1 MARYYRNLRSTT
13 CRHIVSLASR
23 QSARKG
29 RVIVRIGW
37 LYLGLLLSPLLG
49 LTSASAGQQS
59 ISALQQ
65 PEASAEVWQEIT
77 ARGDAAMSMS
87 DFVTGER
94 IYREGLAFAEQ
105 HNLGTAAIAGSNAD
119 LGWSLRAQRRYAESE
134 AVYRTAL
141 QLYSGID
148 PDDNED
154 VLEGKLGLG
163 IALTG
168 LGQYGEA
175 ESLLSGVLN
184 TYNERPKV
192 TACTLS
198 FPLDALTMLFKA
210 SHQYSKGERVYMEVF
225 ALMTGKHGTP
235 CENFL
240 LLTEHLASLYEDDHQ
255 WEMVEKIHRGRASLA
270 RNMKGATSV
279 LYGDA
284 LFAVAQTLDKRHE
297 NEQAAATYAQA
308 ADIYRHAEPPA
319 MSKLAITLENQELS
333 LYKAGKAEQAKLIH
347 QALLAAERSG
357 SETSLHGQMMDVR
370 SQGVEAMNKG
380 QREEAEQYFAQEMA
394 LSQGLTAPDQ
404 MIALS
409 DSAYFH
415 QNVTHQLPEAEAELK
430 QVLSLAVA
438 TTGPSSRV
446 TADAHFELGW
456 FYRGTK
462 RLTDAEESL
471 SSALALYGPGE
482 TEELDKGFHLLASTY
497 VQDGKYDQAV
507 ATYQRAIK
515 LEEDTHNDAK
525 LVVILTGIG
534 EAYRRANRFNEA
546 ETALQRA
553 MALSE
558 HFAKPVNQAWFGAAL
573 TMASVYEQ
581 SGRPQAAEQLYVRIV
596 SFVEREVGPNSPA
609 MRLPLDKLVAITKSQ
624 GRLTEANEYEARKNK
639 LPEMP
644 ILP

>member
-1 MARYYRNLRSTT
+1 MLE
-13 CRHIVSLASR
+13 
-23 QSARKG
+23 KG
-29 RVIVRIGW
+29 VIVRTSW
-37 LYLGLLLSPLLG
+37 LFLGLILGPILG
-49 LTSASAGQQS
+49 LASTSAGQQS
-59 ISALQQ
+59 IAALQQ
-65 PEASAEVWQEIT
+65 PEASVDVWQETT
-77 ARGDAAMSMS
+77 ARGDAAMSIS

-94 IYREGLAFAEQ
+94 IYREALAFAQE

-148 PDDNED
+148 SENSED
-154 VLEGKLGLG
+154 VLQGKLGLG

-168 LGQYGEA
+168 LGQYEEA
-175 ESLLSGVLN
+175 ENLLLGVLSV
-184 TYNERPKV
+184 YNGQPKV

-210 SHQYSKGERVYMEVF
+210 SHQYSKGEQVYMEVF

-270 RNMKGATSV
+270 RNMKGPTSI

-284 LFAVAQTLDKRHE
+284 LVAIAQTLDKRQQ
-297 NEQAAATYAQA
+297 NEQAATTYAQA
-308 ADIYRHAEPPA
+308 ANVYRHSRPPA
-319 MSKLAITLENQELS
+319 MSKLAITLDREELS
-333 LYKAGKAEQAKLIH
+333 LYKAGKAEQARLIH
-347 QALLAAERSG
+347 QATLAAEKS
-357 SETSLHGQMMDVR
+357 STENSLHGQMMAVR
-370 SQGVEAMNKG
+370 SQGVEAMNNG
-380 QREEAEQYFAQEMA
+380 QKEKAEQDFSQELA
-394 LSQGLTAPDQ
+394 LSQGLAAADQ

-415 QNVTHQLPEAEAELK
+415 QNLTHQLPEAEAELK
-430 QVLSLAVA
+430 QVLTLSVA
-438 TTGPSSRV
+438 TTGPSSRA
-446 TADAHFELGW
+446 TADAHFGLGW
-456 FYRGTK
+456 FYFIAK
-462 RLTDAEESL
+462 RLTDAEESF
-471 SSALALYGPGE
+471 SSALALYGPDE
-482 TEELDKGFHLLASTY
+482 TKELDHGLQLLAGTY

-507 ATYQRAIK
+507 AIYQRAIK
-515 LEEDTHNDAK
+515 LDEDTHNDGH
-525 LVVILTGIG
+525 LVVMLTGIG
-534 EAYRRANRFNEA
+534 EAYLRANRFNEA

-558 HFAKPVNQAWFGAAL
+558 HLAKPINQAWFGAAM

-581 SGRPQAAEQLYVRIV
+581 SGRPQLAEQLFLRIV
-596 SFVEREVGPNSPA
+596 SFVEREAGPNSPA
-609 MRLPLDKLVAITKSQ
+609 MRLPLDKLVALTKSQ

-644 ILP
+644 PLP